1 MTDDFDTEIRS
12 TLAAMVAEAPDPLS
26 FDDLALQAVAP
37 TQPRTRWFPGKAF
50 AASFVAV
57 VIAVGAVALLVGSF
71 DGGTDPADAVPTTAT
86 TLPPETLAP
95 TIWSRI
101 PHDADV
107 FGDAEMVSVVAGGP
121 GLVAV
126 GSASSNPGAP
136 AVDGDAAV
144 WTSTDGIVW
153 SRVPHDEAVFGGEGN
168 QWMGSVIVGGPGLL
182 AFGEEVF
189 GEDEGGGVRAAVWTS
204 VDGLS
209 WSRVSQDE
217 TLYPGV
223 GPDGVVA
230 GGPGFV
236 TIDEADGGSAV
247 WTSSDGFAWSRVP
260 HDEAVFGLRLG
271 YGNAMQGVTVGGP
284 GLVAVGS
291 DGLNSDEPTGRARAV
306 VWTSIDGLTWSR
318 LPHNEAVFGGEGD
331 QGMFDVTAGGPGLV
345 AVGENDHGAPVWT
358 SADGIT
364 WSQVPNDESVF
375 SGPDTRIHDVMTA
388 GPGLVAFGENGYGYR
403 TPVMWTSRD
412 GITWSQ
418 VPNDES
424 VFSGP
429 DTRIND
435 VMTGG
440 PGLVAVGSDGHD
452 AAVWISLLDN

>member
-1 MTDDFDTEIRS
+1 
-12 TLAAMVAEAPDPLS
+12 
-26 FDDLALQAVAP
+26 
-37 TQPRTRWFPGKAF
+37 
-50 AASFVAV
+50 
-57 VIAVGAVALLVGSF
+57 VIAVGAVALLVGPF
-71 DGGTDPADAVPTTAT
+71 DGGTDPAAAVPTTAT

-126 GSASSNPGAP
+126 GSAPSNSFLPG
-136 AVDGDAAV
+136 VDGVAAV

-153 SRVPHDEAVFGGEGN
+153 SRVPHDEAVFGGEGD
-168 QWMGSVIVGGPGLL
+168 QGMSSVIVGGPGLL
-182 AFGEEVF
+182 AFG
-189 GEDEGGGVRAAVWTS
+189 GDDLWPDGGSRDAVWTS

-209 WSRVSQDE
+209 WSRVPLDDA
-217 TLYPGV
+217 LYQGSEA
-223 GPDGVVA
+223 VA

-236 TIDEADGGSAV
+236 AVDESDDGAAV
-247 WTSSDGFAWSRVP
+247 WTSTDGIAWSRVP
-260 HDEAVFGLRLG
+260 HDEAVVGLRLG
-271 YGNAMQGVTVGGP
+271 DGNAMTAVTAGGP

-318 LPHNEAVFGGEGD
+318 LPHDEAVFGGEGD
-331 QGMFDVTAGGPGLV
+331 QGMFDVIAGGPGLV

-375 SGPDTRIHDVMTA
+375 SGPDTRIRDVMTG
-388 GPGLVAFGENGYGYR
+388 GPGLVAIGETDYR
-403 TPVMWTSRD
+403 TPSGALASGGPVMWTSRD
-412 GITWSQ
+412 GITWVVQ
-418 VPNDES
+418 INAFPEGG
-424 VFSGP
+424 GP
-429 DTRIND
+429 MGVTA
-435 VMTGG
+435 GG
-440 PGLVAVGSDGHD
+440 PGLVAVGSHGHD

>member
-1 MTDDFDTEIRS
+1 MTDALDTEIRS

-26 FDDLALQAVAP
+26 FDDLALQAVSP
-37 TQPRTRWFPGKAF
+37 TQPRTRWSPGKAF
-50 AASFVAV
+50 AASLVAV
-57 VIAVGAVALLVGSF
+57 VIAVGAVALLVGPF
-71 DGGTDPADAVPTTAT
+71 DGGTGPADAVPTTAT

-107 FGDAEMVSVVAGGP
+107 FGDAEMVSVVVGGP

-126 GSASSNPGAP
+126 GSAPSNSFLPG
-136 AVDGDAAV
+136 VDGVAAV

-153 SRVPHDEAVFGGEGN
+153 SRVPHDEAVFGGEGV
-168 QWMGSVIVGGPGLL
+168 QSMESVAVGGPGLL
-182 AFGEEVF
+182 AFG
-189 GEDEGGGVRAAVWTS
+189 GDEDEGRDARDAVWTS

-375 SGPDTRIHDVMTA
+375 SGPDTRI
-388 GPGLVAFGENGYGYR
+388 
-403 TPVMWTSRD
+403 
-412 GITWSQ
+412 
-418 VPNDES
+418 
-424 VFSGP
+424 
-429 DTRIND
+429 ND